1 MIDPVDKRIAELEKE
16 LAALRRQK
24 LARLQSEIAALEA
37 SLTGGETPAPA
48 PAAKGG
54 KSAKKAT
61 KGWVADVLGASTES
75 GPKKR
80 GRRKG
85 KFIPDEEALARL
97 TKVVKAA
104 GKDGISAR
112 QASASTGIFY
122 PRAIGLMDAN
132 FEKSGTGKW
141 TRYSSK

>member
-48 PAAKGG
+48 PTAKGG

-85 KFIPDEEALARL
+85 KFIPDEDALARL
-97 TKVVKAA
+97 TKVIKAA
-104 GKDGISAR
+104 GKNGISAR

-122 PRAIGLMDAN
+122 PRAISLMDAN
-132 FEKSGTGKW
+132 FAKSGTGKW
-141 TRYSSK
+141 TRYNSK